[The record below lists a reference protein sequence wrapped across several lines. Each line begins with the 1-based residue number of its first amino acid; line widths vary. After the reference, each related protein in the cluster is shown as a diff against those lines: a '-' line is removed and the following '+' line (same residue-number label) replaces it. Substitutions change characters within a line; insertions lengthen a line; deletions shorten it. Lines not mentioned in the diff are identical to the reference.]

1 MKMWIFEQTNCGEKL
16 IVTEADNGINLFIND
31 NFGIEKVKTQWNV
44 IDKMKNE
51 GTLKYITTIRTF
63 YDRPST
69 EMFKAKF

>member
-16 IVTEADNGINLFIND
+16 IVTEANNGINLFIND
-31 NFGIEKVKTQWNV
+31 NFGIEKVKTQWNT

-51 GTLKYITTIRTF
+51 GILKYITTIRTF

>member
-16 IVTEADNGINLFIND
+16 IVTEANNGINLFIND
-31 NFGIEKVKTQWNV
+31 NFGIEKVKMQWNA

>member
-31 NFGIEKVKTQWNV
+31 NFGIEKVKTQWNA

>member
-16 IVTEADNGINLFIND
+16 IVTEANNGINLFIND
-31 NFGIEKVKTQWNV
+31 NFCIEKVKTQWNV

-63 YDRPST
+63 YDRPSI

>member
-16 IVTEADNGINLFIND
+16 IVTEANNGINLFIND
-31 NFGIEKVKTQWNV
+31 NFGITKVKTQWNA

-63 YDRPST
+63 YDKPST